1 MANLTLQVFHHFMIH
16 FELVIQPFR
25 PWSYQYMA
33 EVKYYLLQNLGFR
46 SICPTTKL
54 HLQMS
59 CTNGAKF
66 EEERRLQFVHSMH
79 SFWKN
84 GPFSA
89 PFSFF
94 VFLIQLTDN
103 VTICRIFLMNGFEPR
118 TSLPTERQPLLSF
131 LLVDFCNYTGWEQSG
146 MVLFIPTSN
155 HFDRV

>member
-54 HLQMS
+54 HFQMS
-59 CTNGAKF
+59 CTNRAKIWGRKKF
-66 EEERRLQFVHSMH
+66 AICSQPSQLFKK
-79 SFWKN
+79 WGIL
-84 GPFSA
+84 GPF
-89 PFSFF
+89 FFF
-94 VFLIQLTDN
+94 VFFIQLTEN
-103 VTICRIFLMNGFEPR
+103 VTIYRIFLMNGFEPR
-118 TSLPTERQPLLSF
+118 TSIPTEWQPLLRF